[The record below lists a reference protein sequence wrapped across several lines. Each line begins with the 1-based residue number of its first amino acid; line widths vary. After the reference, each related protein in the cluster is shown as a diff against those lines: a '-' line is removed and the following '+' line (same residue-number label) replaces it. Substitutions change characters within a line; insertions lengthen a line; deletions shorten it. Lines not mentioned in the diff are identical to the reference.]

1 MGVITYLDSQSGANR
16 NLSGAT
22 ACSPNCGE
30 IIMATGMSKA
40 KARRNSKTKARASR
54 AKLGLPAKAGKRR
67 PKNIMHDKN
76 GDYTAAPFVARPK
89 DDSPEPK
96 AYMMT
101 HEVKVGD
108 RIPVPSGHVRKD
120 GLEKIASMKR
130 NSKNL
135 SDPFIFDRMATH
147 FVNGLVEV

>member
-1 MGVITYLDSQSGANR
+1 
-16 NLSGAT
+16 
-22 ACSPNCGE
+22 
-30 IIMATGMSKA
+30 MATGMSNA

-67 PKNIMHDKN
+67 PNNIMHDKH

-108 RIPVPSGHVRKD
+108 RIPVPHGHVRKD

-135 SDPFIFDRMATH
+135 SDPFVFDRMATH

>member
-1 MGVITYLDSQSGANR
+1 
-16 NLSGAT
+16 
-22 ACSPNCGE
+22 
-30 IIMATGMSKA
+30 MATGISKA
-40 KARRNSKTKARASR
+40 KGRRNSKTKARASR
-54 AKLGLPAKAGKRR
+54 AKLGLVAKAGKRR
-67 PKNIMHDKN
+67 PHNIMKDSK
-76 GDYTAAPFVARPK
+76 GSYMAASFVARPR

>member
-1 MGVITYLDSQSGANR
+1 
-16 NLSGAT
+16 
-22 ACSPNCGE
+22 
-30 IIMATGMSKA
+30 MATGMSKA
-40 KARRNSKTKARASR
+40 KARRNSKTKARAPRS
-54 AKLGLPAKAGKRR
+54 KLGLPAKAGKRR
-67 PKNIMHDKN
+67 PHNIMHDKN

-108 RIPVPSGHVRKD
+108 RIPVPSGHVRKE
-120 GLEKIASMKR
+120 GLAKIASMKR
-130 NSKNL
+130 SSKSL
-135 SDPFIFDRMATH
+135 SDPFVFDRMATH

>member
-1 MGVITYLDSQSGANR
+1 
-16 NLSGAT
+16 
-22 ACSPNCGE
+22 
-30 IIMATGMSKA
+30 MATGMSKA
-40 KARRNSKTKARASR
+40 KARQNSKTKARASR

-67 PKNIMHDKN
+67 PHNITKDKN
-76 GDYTAAPFVARPK
+76 GDYIMAPFVARPK

-108 RIPVPSGHVRKD
+108 RIPVPYGHVRKD

-130 NSKNL
+130 SSKSL
-135 SDPFIFDRMATH
+135 SDPFVFDRMATH

>member
-1 MGVITYLDSQSGANR
+1 
-16 NLSGAT
+16 
-22 ACSPNCGE
+22 
-30 IIMATGMSKA
+30 MATGISKA
-40 KARRNSKTKARASR
+40 KARRNSKTKAKASR
-54 AKLGLPAKAGKRR
+54 AKLGLPAKAGKR
-67 PKNIMHDKN
+67 
-76 GDYTAAPFVARPK
+76 RPK

>member
-67 PKNIMHDKN
+67 PNNIMHDKN

-108 RIPVPSGHVRKD
+108 RLPVPTGHVRKE
-120 GLEKIASMKR
+120 GLDKIASMKR
-130 NSKNL
+130 GTKNL

-147 FVNGLVEV
+147 FVNGLVDV